1 MEKALSRQSNLRA
14 LIVED
19 IIQSCAVRGLMMK
32 SSGNPKETEYIHV
45 PLSIF
50 PTPYPINHYQEAIK
64 YQPSMA

>member
-1 MEKALSRQSNLRA
+1 MEKAISRQSNLRA
-14 LIVED
+14 LLIDD

-32 SSGNPKETEYIHV
+32 SSADPKETGYSHV